1 MAQLRERI
9 QWLHPGIA
17 LSIDN
22 PGGVALNILILADF
36 RLRRIGAAGTA
47 LDVRNTTAELG
58 TELALSA
65 LGKNIL

>member
-17 LSIDN
+17 LSIN
-22 PGGVALNILILADF
+22 YPGGVALNILILADF

-47 LDVRNTTAELG
+47 LDVRNTVDRTVKKIFLLRAVW
-58 TELALSA
+58 SP
-65 LGKNIL
+65 